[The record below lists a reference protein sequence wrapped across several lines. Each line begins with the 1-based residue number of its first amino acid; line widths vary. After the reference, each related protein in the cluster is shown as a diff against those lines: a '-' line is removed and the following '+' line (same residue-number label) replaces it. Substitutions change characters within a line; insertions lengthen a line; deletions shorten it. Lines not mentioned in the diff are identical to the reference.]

1 MAAAGITFVLLLR
14 FLWLWLKR
22 VVFWFIILSLAGV
35 ILYRFVA
42 PPFTWLMLSRAVGQK
57 LDGHEWVMKKEW
69 ISLEK
74 IPQSLQLAA
83 VCSEDQN
90 FLTHNGFDFK
100 AIQAAIEYNRTHE
113 DKRGASTIS
122 QQTAKNA
129 FLWEGRS
136 WLRKGLEVWFTA
148 LVELF
153 WSKQRI
159 LEVYLNIIE
168 FGPGIYGAEAAAQQY
183 FGKSAA
189 KLSRL
194 ESARLMSIV
203 PSPRNWSIEGRIARA
218 RTRFILRQMNNWG
231 GTLKFN

>member
-1 MAAAGITFVLLLR
+1 MAAAGITLALLVRFIWKWTKRLVLYFVL
-14 FLWLWLKR
+14 
-22 VVFWFIILSLAGV
+22 LSLAGV
-35 ILYRFVA
+35 LFLRFFP
-42 PPFTWLMLSRAVGQK
+42 PPFTWLMLSRSIEQK
-57 LDGHEWVMKKEW
+57 LDGRSLVWEKDWV
-69 ISLEK
+69 SLEE
-74 IPQSLQLAA
+74 IPNSLQLAA

-148 LVELF
+148 LIELF

-159 LEVYLNIIE
+159 MEIYLNIIE
-168 FGPGIYGAEAAAQQY
+168 FGEGIYGAEAAARHY
-183 FGKSAA
+183 FNKPASA
-189 KLSRL
+189 LSKT
-194 ESARLMSIV
+194 ESARLLSIV
-203 PSPRNWSIEGRIARA
+203 PSPRNWSIEGRIS
-218 RTRFILRQMNNWG
+218 RTRTRAILRQMNNWG
-231 GTLKFN
+231 TPLKYQ

>member
-1 MAAAGITFVLLLR
+1 
-14 FLWLWLKR
+14 
-22 VVFWFIILSLAGV
+22 
-35 ILYRFVA
+35 
-42 PPFTWLMLSRAVGQK
+42 
-57 LDGHEWVMKKEW
+57 
-69 ISLEK
+69 
-74 IPQSLQLAA
+74 LAA